1 MSRSCRERSA
11 RSRRARRPSCR
22 RRCRD
27 GATDMEM
34 KQTAAALLLI
44 ACLVPLCGCLSRD
57 LQSGLSEQ
65 EAQEVVVVL
74 KQNGLEAFPVRE
86 AGADRD
92 AAPAWTVRVKGG
104 GRNLLAAWQVMQEN
118 GLPRQKVKGLED
130 VFATKGMIPTASEE
144 KARML
149 LALSGELTRTIKSVT
164 GVVDAR
170 VQVVLPENSPLL
182 DKSQWSLPTASVLV
196 KHRGSAPPLTE
207 DEVRSLVARGVEG
220 LQPENVAVIYK
231 RISAAPPR
239 NRDIGWYLSDAYV
252 VIGSLTLAALTS
264 AGGLLLVFRSQRQK
278 AAIASLRRELEASTR
293 QPREQLAEAGRG

>member
-1 MSRSCRERSA
+1 MQRGTNTRIKC
-11 RSRRARRPSCR
+11 
-22 RRCRD
+22 
-27 GATDMEM
+27 G
-34 KQTAAALLLI
+34 TAGLMLISTLL
-44 ACLVPLCGCLSRD
+44 PLCGCLSRD
-57 LQSGLSEQ
+57 LQSGLTEQ
-65 EAQEVVVVL
+65 DAQEIVVVL
-74 KQNGLEAFPVRE
+74 KENGLESYPVRE
-86 AGADRD
+86 TGGDRD

-104 GRNLLAAWQVMQEN
+104 GRNLLAAWKVMQEN
-118 GLPRQKVKGLED
+118 GLPRQKVKGLEE

-182 DKSQWSLPTASVLV
+182 DKSQWSPPTASVLV

-231 RISAAPPR
+231 RISATSSR

-264 AGGLLLVFRSQRQK
+264 ASGLLLVFRNQRQK
-278 AAIASLRRELEASTR
+278 AAIVSLRRELEAATR
-293 QPREQLAEAGRG
+293 QPGEHLAEAGRV